1 MGASTR
7 RVALGALAAASL
19 AALPAK
25 GAGLK
30 LPTGV
35 SPELA
40 ALIVEHDRTNAL
52 LNAYL
57 DDENCEY
64 VLHAQFV
71 GTAGA
76 MRVKVLAFPSRNLS
90 DILAKAA
97 CVLRLWPVEDLQAEV
112 GSKAKSEHVYIDDMS
127 NALLLELHHLMEGT
141 LCA

>member
-7 RVALGALAAASL
+7 RTALGALAAAPL
-19 AALPAK
+19 
-25 GAGLK
+25 AGLPLK
-30 LPTGV
+30 GVGIRLPPDV
-35 SPELA
+35 SPELT
-40 ALIVEHDRTNAL
+40 ALIAEHDRTNAL

-64 VLHAQFV
+64 LVHAEYV

-97 CVLRLWPVEDLQAEV
+97 CVLRLRPVEDLQAEV
-112 GSKAKSEHVYIDDMS
+112 DLKSKSEHVYLNDMS
-127 NALLLELHHLMEGT
+127 NGLLLELHHLMEGT